1 MKHFSIILS
10 LALSLLTACGGD
22 TPPEPPK
29 IRTAIVVEMRG
40 DSITRQT
47 HQYLEQDLAVGS
59 TVINMGLDGARAYD
73 VWSGRYGSMPSSPSH
88 DVTYTFSFGAN
99 ECLGG
104 YGPAFLEENMER
116 IILQMKGYKTV
127 IEAPWYLLYG
137 GAHNCTLNIDNYRLA
152 VEGLYKKY
160 GGQAGFKVSM
170 PVIDM
175 RTDNIGEGIHLGEE
189 HSRYRTSLL
198 ADAIYKLN

>member
-1 MKHFSIILS
+1 MKKISLILS
-10 LALSLLTACGGD
+10 LALSLLTACGGSD
-22 TPPEPPK
+22 APPEPAPRK
-29 IRTAIVVEMRG
+29 AVIVEMRG

-47 HQYLEQDLAVGS
+47 YQYLERDLVPGS

-73 VWSGRYGSMPSSPSH
+73 VWSGRYGSMPSSPSP

-104 YGPAFLEENMER
+104 DGPAFLEENMER

-127 IEAPWYLLYG
+127 IEAPWHLLYG

-152 VEGLYKKY
+152 IEGLYKKY
-160 GGQAGFKVSM
+160 KGASGFKVAM

-175 RTDNIGEGIHLGEE
+175 RTDNIGEGIHMGEE
-189 HSRYRTSLL
+189 HSRYRTKLL
-198 ADAIYKLN
+198 ADAIYQLN